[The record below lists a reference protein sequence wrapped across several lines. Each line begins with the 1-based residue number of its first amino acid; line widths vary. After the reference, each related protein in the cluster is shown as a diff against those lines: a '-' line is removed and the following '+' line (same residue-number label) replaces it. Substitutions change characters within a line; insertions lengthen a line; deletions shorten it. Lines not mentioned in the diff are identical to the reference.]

1 MKRNYVLSISIIVVL
16 GAGIFFTLRLQ
27 RAKTIVLTNTSSS
40 SENQPVV
47 EQTPE
52 TSPSTS
58 LTPTPATVPIAT
70 STPTPTPT
78 PASSTITIPTKIP
91 SPKTADISSDM
102 KIRTKLVDF
111 GFSVPSKPRSIDTI
125 VLHSS
130 YDSLGDDPYSIE
142 GIIDIYKSYGV
153 SAHYLIAR
161 DGTIYRLVKDENIAY
176 HAGVS
181 KVPDGRTN
189 VNDFSIGIEIVNTK
203 TSDYTSEQYA
213 SVKRLIAS
221 LKDKY
226 VIKYVLGHDAIAP
239 GRKTDPWNFAWK
251 QL

>member
-1 MKRNYVLSISIIVVL
+1 
-16 GAGIFFTLRLQ
+16 
-27 RAKTIVLTNTSSS
+27 
-40 SENQPVV
+40 
-47 EQTPE
+47 
-52 TSPSTS
+52 
-58 LTPTPATVPIAT
+58 
-70 STPTPTPT
+70 
-78 PASSTITIPTKIP
+78 
-91 SPKTADISSDM
+91 M